1 MPLLGLKPQ
10 PCSGFSNSR
19 SIRTELGWNQA
30 RFQRFV
36 RFATAA
42 AAFVFLAAAITKAQ
56 QVSQAGSQPASRA
69 DSLATVRAGF
79 ANPPADARPMMRWWW
94 FGPAVEEPELAREL
108 RDMKAGG
115 IGGAEIQPVYA
126 LELDDP
132 ATGFHNYP
140 YLSKEFLDRVAF
152 TAQTAHELG
161 MRLNLTLSSG
171 WPYGGA
177 YVPVTDAA
185 GRLRIVADAI
195 PQNASSVPVP
205 SIRNGEKLLA
215 SFVAS
220 GTPQHYDAE
229 HAVEASDIHGFRLD
243 VPIEGVVG
251 DRVALFFISSRTGQQ
266 VKRAA
271 VGAEGFVLDHF
282 SMEAIQNHL
291 KTVADPLIRACGA
304 NVPYSVFSDSLEV
317 YESDWTPDFLKEF
330 RQRRGFNL
338 TPLLPE
344 LVAGTGPKVVDLRY
358 DWGRTLA
365 ELIDEHYLTPLNTWA
380 REHHTKF
387 RSQSYGEPAV
397 TLSSNALVDLPEGE
411 GSQWHGGFSFTR
423 WATSASHVY
432 GRPITSSETWTWLHS
447 PPFAATPLDMKAE
460 ADTFFLQGINQLV
473 GHGWPYSPPSAGD
486 PGWSFYAA
494 AVFNNHNP
502 WWIVMPDVMSYMTRM
517 SYLLRQGSPAND
529 VAVLLP
535 EEDGQGRF
543 RPGHVSVT
551 DEMRALLGPDL
562 VPAIL
567 DAGYDLDFIDS
578 EAIDREGIKY
588 PVLVMPSV
596 ERIPLATYRRIQDY
610 ARAGGLVIAVKSLPI
625 RAPGVIES
633 PRDSDAVK
641 QISHDLFSPD
651 AKTARL
657 VAGPGDLGAAI
668 GVVLKPDV
676 AIAPATPQI
685 GFTHRKTADAD
696 IYFIANTDNRPHTF
710 DATFRTENS
719 RAEWWDAMNGKVT
732 DAGTA
737 HTLRMNLAPYES
749 RAVVFTDRAAQA
761 AEQPASATFT
771 PIDLGHGW
779 KVTFDKTG
787 ATETMQSL
795 HSWTDDDAE
804 KYYSGTAT
812 YTRTVEIPEDV
823 IHDGGAVLDFGKGT
837 PISRTQLHQAGMRT
851 WYDPPLRDAALV
863 YVNGKLE
870 GAVWDPPY
878 QLDVAP
884 LLRAGTNELKIVV
897 ANTAINE
904 LAGRAGPDYRLLNL
918 RYGEKFTPQDMDHLE
933 PQPSGILGPLRLIS
947 QQDAKRE
954 ENRQ

>member
-1 MPLLGLKPQ
+1 L
-10 PCSGFSNSR
+10 
-19 SIRTELGWNQA
+19 I
-30 RFQRFV
+30 
-36 RFATAA
+36 RFALVAA
-42 AAFVFLAAAITKAQ
+42 ALGFLAAALPKAQ
-56 QVSQAGSQPASRA
+56 QASQAGSRA
-69 DSLATVRAGF
+69 DSLAAIRAAF
-79 ANPPADARPMMRWWW
+79 ANPPSDARPMMRWWW
-94 FGPAVEEPELAREL
+94 FGTSIEKPELAREL
-108 RDMKAGG
+108 QTMKAGG
-115 IGGAEIQPVYA
+115 IGGVEIQPVYA

-132 ATGFHNYP
+132 ATGFRNYP

-171 WPYGGA
+171 WPYGGS
-177 YVPVTDAA
+177 YVPVTEAA
-185 GRLRIVADAI
+185 GRLRTVAVAV
-195 PQNASSVPVP
+195 PPSATSLPVP
-205 SIRNGEKLLA
+205 SIRNGESLLA
-215 SFVAS
+215 SFVAA
-220 GTPQHYDAE
+220 GTPQHYDAD
-229 HAVEASDIHGFRLD
+229 HAQSVSEIRDGRLLL
-243 VPIEGVVG
+243 PPPGTYL
-251 DRVALFFISSRTGQQ
+251 DRVVLFFISSRTGQQ

-291 KTVADPLIRACGA
+291 QTVADPLIQACGS

-330 RQRRGFNL
+330 RQRRGYDL

-344 LVAGTGPKVVDLRY
+344 LVAGNGPKAVDLRY

-473 GHGWPYSPPSAGD
+473 GHGWPYSPASAGD

-502 WWIVMPDVMSYMTRM
+502 WWIVMPDVMSYMSRM
-517 SYLLRQGSPAND
+517 SYVLRQGRPAND
-529 VAVLLP
+529 VAVFLP

-543 RPGHVSVT
+543 SPGHVSVT
-551 DEMRALLGPDL
+551 DEMRALLGPEL

-567 DAGYDLDFIDS
+567 DAGYNFDFIDS
-578 EAIDREGIKY
+578 AAIDREGIKY
-588 PVLVMPSV
+588 PVLVLPNV
-596 ERIPLATYRRIQDY
+596 ERIPLATYQKIQDY
-610 ARAGGLVIAVKSLPI
+610 ARAGGLVIAIKSLPI

-633 PRDSDAVK
+633 PRDSAAVA
-641 QISHDLFSPD
+641 QISHELFSPD
-651 AKTARL
+651 AKNAKL
-657 VAGPGDLGAAI
+657 VASPGDVGAAT
-668 GVVLKPDV
+668 GAVLAPDV
-676 AIAPATPQI
+676 AISPATPTV
-685 GFTHRKTADAD
+685 GFIHRKLADAD
-696 IYFIANTDNRPHTF
+696 LYFLANTDNQPHAF
-710 DATFRTENS
+710 SAIFRTDKPG
-719 RAEWWDAMNGKVT
+719 AEWWDPMSGRVT
-732 DAGTA
+732 VEGAPKA
-737 HTLRMNLAPYES
+737 LHFSLSPYES
-749 RAVVFTDRAAQA
+749 RVVVFSNHVSPRPMMPATRA
-761 AEQPASATFT
+761 FD
-771 PIDLGHGW
+771 PIDVTHDW
-779 KVTFDKTG
+779 KVTFDRTG
-787 ATETMQSL
+787 TTETMHSL
-795 HSWTDDDAE
+795 QSWTDGDAE

-812 YTRTVEIPEDV
+812 YTRTVEIPTDV
-823 IHDGGAVLDFGKGT
+823 IHAGGAMLDFGEGSA
-837 PISRTQLHQAGMRT
+837 IARTQLHQAGMRT
-851 WYDPPLRDAALV
+851 WYDAPVRDAALV
-863 YVNGKLE
+863 YVNGKLA
-870 GAVWDPPY
+870 GALWHPPY
-878 QLDVAP
+878 RLDVAP
-884 LLRAGTNELKIVV
+884 LLRAGANELKIVV

-933 PQPSGILGPLRLIS
+933 PQPSGILGQLRLIPES
-947 QQDAKRE
+947 NADRP
-954 ENRQ
+954 